1 MPTVVI
7 PPVQTQQWRALIA
20 YRQLLVGQGLSA
32 TQNRTRALLAGQGLP
47 APSGQGNAA
56 GAGHRG
62 RSWLVGPSIPYRLV
76 AAGPTNDGDR

>member
-32 TQNRTRALLAGQGLP
+32 TQGHISALLVVQGLP
-47 APSGQGNAA
+47 APSGEGGVTEPTREAA
-56 GAGHRG
+56 HGW
-62 RSWLVGPSIPYRLV
+62 SVGPSP
-76 AAGPTNDGDR
+76 